1 MRLYKEQVVR
11 FLHTADWHLGRH
23 FHNVSLVD
31 DQAHV
36 LHQFLALA
44 EDANVDAIV
53 IAGDI
58 YDRALPPPEAVS
70 LLDEFLS
77 QSVASL
83 GIPVI
88 MIAGNHD
95 SADRLSFG
103 AKLLERSACHIVGHL
118 SNDLNPISLS
128 DEHGPVHFFGLP
140 YAEPAVVRERTGEKD
155 LHSHDEAM
163 RHLTTL
169 AAAAI
174 ANNDRSVLL
183 SHCFVAGGSESE
195 SERPLSVGGAGN
207 VSSKCF
213 EPFSYTALG
222 HLHRPQK
229 ASKKAHYSGSLL
241 KYSFSEIDH
250 RKSVNLVELGE
261 NGAIELEQICLTPR
275 RVLRAI
281 EGKFVDLLEGPASG
295 ENREDYLLVRLTDT
309 EAILDPMGRLR
320 EIYPNVL
327 HIERP
332 TLVQAAQQAS
342 LTPSKSES
350 DEALF
355 ASFFQQVTGIPL
367 NDAQQEVFH
376 EVLEALRSAEREAG
390 L

>member
-1 MRLYKEQVVR
+1 VR

-23 FHNVSLVD
+23 FHNVSLVE
-31 DQAHV
+31 DQKHV
-36 LHQFLALA
+36 LKQFLELA
-44 EDANVDAIV
+44 KDANVDAIV

-58 YDRALPPPEAVS
+58 YDRALPPPDAVS
-70 LLDEFLS
+70 LLDDFLS
-77 QSVASL
+77 ESVVGL

-103 AKLLERSACHIVGHL
+103 AKLLEKSACHIVGRL
-118 SNDLNPISLS
+118 TSNLNLITLS
-128 DEHGPVHFFGLP
+128 DEHGPVYFMGLP
-140 YAEPAVVRERTGEKD
+140 YAEPAVVRERTGERD

-163 RHLTTL
+163 QHLTQL
-169 AAAAI
+169 AATVI
-174 ANNDRSVLL
+174 PNGERSVLL
-183 SHCFVAGGSESE
+183 SHCFVAGGSETE

-241 KYSFSEIDH
+241 KYSFSEIEH
-250 RKSVNLVELGE
+250 RKSVNLVELDK
-261 NGAIELEQICLTPR
+261 NGAIKLEQIGLTPR
-275 RVLRAI
+275 RDLRAI
-281 EGKFVDLLEGPASG
+281 EGKFVDLLEGPGPDES
-295 ENREDYLLVRLTDT
+295 RDDYLLVRLTDT

-320 EIYPNVL
+320 DVYPNVL
-327 HIERP
+327 HLERP

-342 LTPSKSES
+342 LTPSKSEG

-355 ASFFQQVTGIPL
+355 ASFFEQVTGMPL
-367 NDAQQEVFH
+367 DDAQQKVFH
-376 EVLEALRSAEREAG
+376 EVLETLRSAEREAG
-390 L
+390 T

>member
-1 MRLYKEQVVR
+1 MR

-36 LHQFLALA
+36 LQQFLTLA
-44 EDANVDAIV
+44 KDAKVDAIV

-58 YDRALPPPEAVS
+58 YDRALPPPDAVS
-70 LLDEFLS
+70 LLDDFLS
-77 QSVASL
+77 QSVVGH

-103 AKLLERSACHIVGHL
+103 AKLLQKSACHIVGHV
-118 SNDLNPISLS
+118 SDNLNSITLA
-128 DEHGPVHFFGLP
+128 DKHGPVHFLGLP

-155 LHSHDEAM
+155 LHSHDAAM
-163 RHLTTL
+163 QHLTAL

-174 ANNDRSVLL
+174 PKSDRSVLL

-207 VSSKCF
+207 VSSKYF
-213 EPFSYTALG
+213 DPFSYTALG

-250 RKSVNLVELGE
+250 RKSVNLVELDKK
-261 NGAIELEQICLTPR
+261 GAIKLEQVCLTPR
-275 RVLRAI
+275 RDLRAI
-281 EGKFVDLLEGPASG
+281 EGNFVDLLEGPASG
-295 ENREDYLLVRLTDT
+295 ESREDYLLVRLTDT

-320 EIYPNVL
+320 EVYPNVL
-327 HIERP
+327 HLERP

-342 LTPSKSES
+342 LTPSKSEG

-355 ASFFQQVTGIPL
+355 ASFFQQVTGMPL
-367 NDAQQEVFH
+367 NDPQRKVFH
-376 EVLEALRSAEREAG
+376 EVLEALRSAERESG
-390 L
+390 T